1 MSCRKI
7 FSTAVVLGLP
17 LLVFGQSVKPTG
29 DDSLWPAGQAYRP
42 TDASNVTSYKGYQ
55 LVWHDEFDTDGRP
68 GRDWS
73 YETGFVRNEELQ
85 YYQADNATVHDGVL
99 DIEGRV
105 ERVLN
110 KKYYPQV
117 DNWRHKRQYA
127 DYSSA
132 SLTTQ
137 GTHAFRYGRFEIR
150 AKIPT
155 ASGSWPAIWLLGNK
169 HEWPEC
175 GEIDIMEYYIKYGAP
190 GILANACWGGTK
202 RYDGQWDEGYR
213 AVSHFMKNDP
223 QWTEKFHVWRLDWT
237 PRYLKIYVDGVLL
250 NTIELRKTRNQ
261 GWQGNRLNPFKSD
274 EEDFGLYLILNL
286 ALGRH
291 GGTPDNARYP
301 IHYYV
306 DYVRVYQPV
315 RVAYEC
321 RHIH

>member
-1 MSCRKI
+1 MRLIHCDKI
-7 FSTAVVLGLP
+7 GFPLAIALFSLMVSAY
-17 LLVFGQSVKPTG
+17 GQSKE
-29 DDSLWPAGQAYRP
+29 R
-42 TDASNVTSYKGYQ
+42 TDPNNIPQYKGYT
-55 LVWHDEFDTDGRP
+55 LVWYDEFEEEGRP
-68 GRDWS
+68 GKDWS

-105 ERVLN
+105 ERVMN

-117 DNWRHKRQYA
+117 DNWRHNRRYA

-137 GTHAFRYGRFEIR
+137 GSHAFRYGRFEIR

-202 RYDGQWDEGYR
+202 RYNGQWDEGYVP
-213 AVSHFMKNDP
+213 VSHFTKKDP
-223 QWTEKFHVWRLDWT
+223 QWTEKFHTWRLDWT
-237 PRYLKIYVDGVLL
+237 PKYLKIYVDGELL
-250 NTIELRKTRNQ
+250 NTIELRKTRNM
-261 GWQGNRLNPFKSD
+261 GWQGNRMNPFKSD

-286 ALGRH
+286 ALGRN
-291 GGTPDNARYP
+291 GGTPDNKLYP
-301 IHYYV
+301 IHYLV
-306 DYVRVYQPV
+306 DFVRVYQPA
-315 RVAYEC
+315 RASYEC
-321 RHIH
+321 RHICK

>member
-1 MSCRKI
+1 MNCRII
-7 FSTAVVLGLP
+7 FTTAVVLGLP
-17 LLVFGQSVKPTG
+17 LLLFGQRVKPAE
-29 DDSLWPAGQAYRP
+29 DDSPWPKEQAYRP
-42 TDASNVTSYKGYQ
+42 TDASDVTRYKGYR
-55 LVWHDEFDTDGRP
+55 LVWHDEFEGKGRP
-68 GRDWS
+68 GKDWT

-85 YYQADNATVHDGVL
+85 YYQPDNATVHDGVL

-105 ERVLN
+105 ERVMN

-117 DNWRHKRQYA
+117 DNWRHKRRYA

-213 AVSHFMKNDP
+213 AVSHFLKKDP

-237 PRYLKIYVDGVLL
+237 PRYLKIY
-250 NTIELRKTRNQ
+250 
-261 GWQGNRLNPFKSD
+261 P
-274 EEDFGLYLILNL
+274 
-286 ALGRH
+286 
-291 GGTPDNARYP
+291 
-301 IHYYV
+301 
-306 DYVRVYQPV
+306 
-315 RVAYEC
+315 
-321 RHIH
+321 